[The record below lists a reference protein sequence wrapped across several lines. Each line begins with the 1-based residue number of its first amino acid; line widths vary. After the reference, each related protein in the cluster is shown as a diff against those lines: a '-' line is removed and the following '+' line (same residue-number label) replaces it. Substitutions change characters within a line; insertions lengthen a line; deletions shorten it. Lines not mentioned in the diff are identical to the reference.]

1 MRLLLAVALAFAGL
15 ATPGFA
21 QDEGEERV
29 SHGCKRCN
37 HRGVVA
43 CKKHDEGELAE
54 EAEVQFCA
62 VAARCEDC
70 AGTFMVDCGFCI
82 GGPDSL
88 DLERRRGR
96 MEGILK
102 ASIAPEKLLERELAW
117 IRTAHFD
124 LVVDVDYLKNGTKK
138 LDAHEFLHRLAR
150 EAEAAA
156 AMLDEHLKAKPH
168 NYGRAS
174 IYFWEDLKDHREVNR
189 ELLGTNT
196 DTGMKLYGPKPKA
209 SSWTDSKGLE
219 GKALNVAANG
229 VHIGIHLLLSSAFR
243 GEWIGDKKAGWFDV
257 GAAHWYEEQIF
268 KRTAT
273 YCVDEANADLNYKNG
288 QWRSAVRADL
298 SKNKDSI
305 LPELT
310 RELSGTLW
318 EEEHALSWSLY
329 DWLVTVHPDAVK
341 PFLMGFKDGK
351 EMREL
356 CRKELDMTLR
366 QVEDAWR
373 AWVAETYPTRDPKV
387 RKHL

>member
-1 MRLLLAVALAFAGL
+1 MRILLAAALALAGL

-21 QDEGEERV
+21 QEEGEERV
-29 SHGCKRCN
+29 SDGCKRCN

-43 CKKHDEGELAE
+43 CKKHDEDELAE

-138 LDAHEFLHRLAR
+138 LDAHEFLHHLAR
-150 EAEAAA
+150 ETEAAA
-156 AMLDEHLKAKPH
+156 AMLDGHLKAKPH

-174 IYFWEDLKDHREVNR
+174 IYFWEDIKDHRKVNR

-298 SKNKDSI
+298 AKNKDTI

-318 EEEHALSWSLY
+318 EEEHALS
-329 DWLVTVHPDAVK
+329 
-341 PFLMGFKDGK
+341 
-351 EMREL
+351 
-356 CRKELDMTLR
+356 
-366 QVEDAWR
+366 
-373 AWVAETYPTRDPKV
+373 
-387 RKHL
+387 